1 MLALLAL
8 LIVALAL
15 SSVIIF
21 ASTQSV
27 GRGLFLLV
35 IWWNLL
41 IKFALA
47 LAVSFSVIFVTAVQ
61 LIIGVIVRVPGPV
74 LQATPSILVV
84 LAKLKVHNYALLFR
98 DKTPGSNSKRKK
110 TSTKKKRG
118 KHKGKQNQA
127 NTASDNPYLG

>member
-84 LAKLKVHNYALLFR
+84 LVR
-98 DKTPGSNSKRKK
+98 I
-110 TSTKKKRG
+110 
-118 KHKGKQNQA
+118 KQA
-127 NTASDNPYLG
+127 VADGFPF